1 MGWHCGLVDASPKPL
16 DGPLRE
22 EYSMTALDDI
32 VVDAAGRG
40 DPEAVEAVYRCLA
53 PRVLGYLRV
62 RGVDDP
68 EGLTNEVFIAVIP
81 RLPGVRGGAAGLRS
95 LVFSVAHARVVDDH
109 RRRARWPSQTP
120 YEPQF
125 DTRRVASAENEAM
138 SSMSSVA
145 TTEVGRFLDELGEE
159 QRAVIALRVLAD
171 LSLEETAAAL
181 GKSVGSV
188 KQLQRRGLLRLRE
201 LVGAVE
207 GRAS

>member
-1 MGWHCGLVDASPKPL
+1 
-16 DGPLRE
+16 
-22 EYSMTALDDI
+22 MTALDDT

-40 DPEAVEAVYRCLA
+40 DPEAVAAIYRCLA

-68 EGLTNEVFIAVIP
+68 EGLTSEVFIAVIP
-81 RLPGVRGGAAGLRS
+81 RLRGVRGGAAGLRS

-120 YEPQF
+120 YEPQL
-125 DTRRVASAENEAM
+125 DTRRAASAETEAM
-138 SSMSSVA
+138 SAVA
-145 TTEVGRFLDELGEE
+145 TAEVGQFLDELGEE
-159 QRAVIALRVLAD
+159 QRAVITLRVLAD
-171 LSLEETAAAL
+171 LSLEETAAVL

-201 LVGAVE
+201 LIGTDG
-207 GRAS
+207 GRAT